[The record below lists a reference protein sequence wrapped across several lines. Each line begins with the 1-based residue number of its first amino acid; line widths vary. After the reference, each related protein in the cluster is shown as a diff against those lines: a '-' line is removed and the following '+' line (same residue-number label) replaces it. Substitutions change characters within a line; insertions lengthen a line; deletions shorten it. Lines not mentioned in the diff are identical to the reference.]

1 MKTWHVITGEYP
13 PQSGG
18 VSDYTRQLAR
28 GLVEAGDRVDV
39 WAPPS
44 DKRQKRQKCQNGD
57 GNPDDAGSAD
67 SGITVHRLPDRFG
80 PKSLLYLTR
89 ALNRLPAPRRIL
101 VQYVPHAFG
110 WKGANIPFCLWLRSR
125 RRDSIWVMFHEVMFL
140 AESDPRL
147 SRRAL
152 AAANRLMA
160 TLVAGAAER
169 AFISIPGWRPMLE
182 PLLREGASITWLPVP
197 SAVPVVTDAAATAA
211 IRTRYGNGRPLVG
224 HFGTYGRS
232 ISALL
237 ERTLQELA
245 VMSDCHVL
253 LLGDRSDAACRALIS
268 AHPSLAGRLFAT
280 GRLAA
285 NDVSHHVAA
294 CDVMLQP
301 YPDGISSRRTS
312 AMVALAH
319 GRAIVTTAGWLT
331 EPMWAESGAAVLAP
345 VDDPRALAAAAATI
359 LLDVGRREEL
369 GRRAAALYDARF
381 AVRHTVAALRAC
393 DTAPRLL
400 AAS

>member
-39 WAPPS
+39 WAPPC
-44 DKRQKRQKCQNGD
+44 DTRQERQNGD
-57 GNPDDAGSAD
+57 GNLGEAGSTD
-67 SGITVHRLPDRFG
+67 SGIVVHRLPGRFG

-89 ALNRLPAPRRIL
+89 ALHRLPGPRRIL

-110 WKGANIPFCLWLRSR
+110 WKGANVLFCLWLRSR

-140 AESDPRL
+140 AEGDPRL

-182 PLLREGASITWLPVP
+182 PLLREGASVTWLPVP
-197 SAVPVVTDAAATAA
+197 SAVSVVNDPAATAA
-211 IRTRYGNGRPLVG
+211 IRTRYGHGRPLVG

-245 VMSDCHVL
+245 AMSDCHVL

-268 AHPSLAGRLFAT
+268 AHPPLAGRLFAT
-280 GRLAA
+280 GRLAVH
-285 NDVSHHVAA
+285 DVSHHVAA

-312 AMVALAH
+312 AMVALSH
-319 GRAIVTTAGWLT
+319 GRAIVTTAGRLT
-331 EPMWAESGAAVLAP
+331 EPMWAESGAVVLAP
-345 VDDPRALAAAAATI
+345 VDDSHALAVAAATI
-359 LLDVGRREEL
+359 LFDVSQREETA
-369 GRRAAALYDARF
+369 RRAAVLYDARF
-381 AVRHTVAALRAC
+381 ALRHTIAALRAC
-393 DTAPRLL
+393 DAAPRLL
-400 AAS
+400 VAS